1 MHQRKKA
8 NTALSLQEW
17 QFLWVKPAAVRV
29 APLQPVDP
37 AEDNANVESVN
48 GVLHVHGAFTGSV
61 CRLEMPS
68 TQWAMEQ
75 GDISNNRLSQACSA
89 QLSLRTNYE

>member
-37 AEDNANVESVN
+37 AEDNANVDIVN
-48 GVLHVHGAFTGSV
+48 GALRVHGAFTGSA
-61 CRLEMPS
+61 CRLQMPS
-68 TQWAMEQ
+68 TQWAMGL
-75 GDISNNRLSQACSA
+75 GDIGSNRLAQACSA
-89 QLSLRTNYE
+89 QLSLRTDYE